1 MDGLIAHRV
10 LTYHLNVFVDH
21 ELAEESFEGL
31 RWLKYDVNFD
41 KNWADLIFS
50 FGRIW
55 YFE

>member
-31 RWLKYDVNFD
+31 RWFKYDVNFD

-50 FGRIW
+50 LGRI
-55 YFE
+55 